1 MGNVERPSQSSRPRA
16 SGRGDSRPAGAPQQ
30 PPVVRPGKAPHEPS
44 LDDRR
49 GLLAESDRAF
59 RVADAG
65 LRRWVPPLASF
76 LVLVAGIVDVVSVL
90 TPEFKQRLHDV
101 SSVVTG
107 PVARSASAATL
118 ALGLLLILLAHGLRR
133 RKRRAWRAAVVLLL
147 FSAVFNVVKGLDVE
161 EATLALL
168 VAIALVVYRSE
179 FRGSSD
185 FTSRWRAVVVF
196 VQLGVASIVLG
207 EIAIQIRVDRL
218 TGSHS
223 FGQQLQQVL
232 YGLVGIHGPLHFRN
246 DNAEDLITRLLIALG
261 LLTVLATAYIA
272 LRPAEPRPL
281 SSEEDQRRLR
291 GLLDE
296 HGSQD
301 SLGYFALRGDKSVL
315 WSPSGK
321 SAIAYRVVSGVML
334 ASGDPLGDPE
344 AWPGAIDRFLSMA
357 IDHAWTPAVM
367 GCSEAGGTA
376 WARAGL
382 DVLELGDE
390 AVVSVADFTLE
401 GRPMRGVR
409 QAVARV
415 ERGEYVFDARRVRDV
430 PPAELAAMRDQAT
443 LWRGAE
449 TERGFSMALG
459 RFGSPGDGDC
469 VVATAR
475 RDDVLAALLHFVP
488 WGPDGLSLDLMVR
501 DRAAD
506 NGMNEFLIA
515 KLLQQAPQL
524 GVTQVSLNFAVFRSA
539 LARGEQ
545 LGAGFVLRW
554 WRGALLLASRWFQI
568 ESLYRFNAKFRPIW
582 EPRYVCY
589 PAARDLPRVA
599 LAALEAEAFLVWP
612 TSRVRDVMIRRRH
625 PVPSA

>member
-1 MGNVERPSQSSRPRA
+1 VGSITGAARPKRKGKVARPAGGSRTSPSSNPQGPPQPLRRDSRPRV
-16 SGRGDSRPAGAPQQ
+16 SDP
-30 PPVVRPGKAPHEPS
+30 E
-44 LDDRR
+44 RR
-49 GLLAESDRAF
+49 L

-65 LRRWVPPLASF
+65 LRRWVPPLASY
-76 LVLVAGIVDVVSVL
+76 LVLLAGLVDVVSVL
-90 TPEFKQRLHDV
+90 TPEFKHRLHDV
-101 SSVVTG
+101 VSVVTG
-107 PVARSASAATL
+107 PVARSASAITL
-118 ALGLLLILLAHGLRR
+118 AVGLLLILLAHGLRR
-133 RKRRAWRAAVVLLL
+133 RKRRAWRAASVLLL
-147 FSAVFNVVKGLDVE
+147 SSAVLNIVKGLDVE
-161 EATLALL
+161 EALWALIVL
-168 VAIALVVYRSE
+168 GALFVYRSE
-179 FRGSSD
+179 FPGSSD

-196 VQLGVASIVLG
+196 VQLAVASIVLG
-207 EIAIQIRVDRL
+207 EIAIQIRVHHL
-218 TGSHS
+218 VGSHS
-223 FGQQLQQVL
+223 FVQQLQQVL
-232 YGLVGIHGPLHFRN
+232 YGLGGVHGPLHFRN
-246 DNAEDLITRLLIALG
+246 DNAEDLVFRLLFAMG
-261 LLTVLATAYIA
+261 LLTVLTTAYVA

-281 SSEEDQRRLR
+281 STDEDQRRLR
-291 GLLDE
+291 LALDE
-296 HGSQD
+296 YGGQD
-301 SLGYFALRGDKSVL
+301 SLGYFALRSDKSVL

-344 AWPGAIDRFLSMA
+344 AWPGAIDGFLAMA
-357 IDHAWTPAVM
+357 AEHAWTPAVM

-376 WARAGL
+376 WSRAGL

-390 AVVSVADFTLE
+390 AIVEVTDFTLE

-415 ERGEYVFDARRVRDV
+415 ERAGYDFDARRIRDV
-430 PPAELAAMRDQAT
+430 PAAELAAMREQAA

-475 RDDVLAALLHFVP
+475 RDGVLAALLHFVP
-488 WGPDGLSLDLMVR
+488 WGADGLSLDLMVR

-515 KLLQQAPQL
+515 RLLQVAPAL
-524 GVTQVSLNFAVFRSA
+524 GVAQVSLNFAVFRSA

-554 WRGALLLASRWFQI
+554 WRALLLFASRWFQI

-582 EPRYVCY
+582 EPRFVCY
-589 PAARDLPRVA
+589 PGARDLPRIA

-612 TSRVRDVMIRRRH
+612 TSRVRDFLTRRRH
-625 PVPSA
+625 PVPAA

>member
-1 MGNVERPSQSSRPRA
+1 MAR
-16 SGRGDSRPAGAPQQ
+16 GRVGR
-30 PPVVRPGKAPHEPS
+30 
-44 LDDRR
+44 
-49 GLLAESDRAF
+49 SDRAL

-76 LVLVAGIVDVVSVL
+76 LVLAAGLVDVVSVL
-90 TPEFKQRLHDV
+90 TPEFKQRLHDIV
-101 SSVVTG
+101 SVVTG

-118 ALGLLLILLAHGLRR
+118 AFGLLLVLLAHGLRR
-133 RKRRAWRAAVVLLL
+133 RKRRAWRAATALL
-147 FSAVFNVVKGLDVE
+147 FSSAALNIVKGLDYE
-161 EATLALL
+161 EAAFAVL

-196 VQLGVASIVLG
+196 VELAGASVLLG
-207 EIAIQIRVDRL
+207 EIAIQIRGNQLR
-218 TGSHS
+218 GSHS
-223 FGQQLQQVL
+223 IGQQLQQVI
-232 YGLVGIHGPLHFRN
+232 YGLVGVHGPLQFRT
-246 DNAEDLITRLLIALG
+246 DATDDLLARALFALG
-261 LLTVLATAYIA
+261 LLTVLATGYVA
-272 LRPAEPRPL
+272 LRPAEPRPV
-281 SSEEDQRRLR
+281 STAEDQRRLR
-291 GLLDE
+291 ALLAE
-296 HGSQD
+296 FGGRD

-321 SAIAYRVVSGVML
+321 AAIAYRVVSGVML

-344 AWPGAIDRFLSMA
+344 AWPGAIDRFLAMA
-357 IDHAWTPAVM
+357 TDHAWTPAVM
-367 GCSEAGGTA
+367 GCSETGGTA

-390 AVVSVADFTLE
+390 AVVAVDDFTLE
-401 GRPMRGVR
+401 GRPMRSVR

-415 ERGEYVFDARRVRDV
+415 QRAGYTADVRRVRDV
-430 PPAELAAMRDQAT
+430 PPDELAAMREQAA
-443 LWRGAE
+443 LWRGSE

-459 RFGSPGDGDC
+459 RFGAPGDGDC
-469 VVATAR
+469 VVVSAR
-475 RDDVLAALLHFVP
+475 RDGVLAGLLHFVP

-506 NGMNEFLIA
+506 NGLNEFLITTV
-515 KLLQQAPQL
+515 LQAASTL
-524 GVTQVSLNFAVFRSA
+524 DVAQVSLNFAVFRSA

-554 WRGALLLASRWFQI
+554 WRGVLLLASRWFQI

-589 PAARDLPRVA
+589 PAAGDLPRIA

-612 TSRVRDVMIRRRH
+612 TSRLVELLTRRRQ
-625 PVPSA
+625 PVPAP